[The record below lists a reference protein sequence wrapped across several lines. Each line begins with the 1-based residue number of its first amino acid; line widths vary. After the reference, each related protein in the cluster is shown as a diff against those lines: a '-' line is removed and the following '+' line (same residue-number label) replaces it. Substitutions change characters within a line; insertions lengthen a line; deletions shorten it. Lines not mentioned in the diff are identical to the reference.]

1 MKGRGERESGGRG
14 SRRTGER
21 GKRQAGCDLEE
32 LNRWLNESPMS
43 LIGYNNGERA
53 MREKVSTMTG

>member
-1 MKGRGERESGGRG
+1 MNDFVWAAENCIWEKGGLQR
-14 SRRTGER
+14 
-21 GKRQAGCDLEE
+21 CDLEE